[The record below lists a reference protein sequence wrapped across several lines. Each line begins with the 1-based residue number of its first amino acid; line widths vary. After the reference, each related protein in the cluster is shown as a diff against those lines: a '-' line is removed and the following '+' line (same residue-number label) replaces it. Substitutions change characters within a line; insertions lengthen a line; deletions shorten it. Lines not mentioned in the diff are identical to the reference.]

1 MSLEPTQVAPGVR
14 AEAASRLPWRSIGR
28 CTETASAGHCS
39 PRRSGEWSSPP
50 RPSQRGSSSWMR
62 STTTQRASTSTTDSA
77 ECPRASA
84 SSRTWSI
91 SPLRWAELHGSL
103 RTSANRYPAADR
115 CPNPAPLWGLL
126 TAFVPI
132 LAGGSALG
140 RTTSPGSRLEA
151 AFAFRGTTAVAAA
164 RAVAARLFAP
174 ARPGAGRAAGRRRR
188 RRGASGGPSRARN
201 PPPSRSRVP
210 CEASGVD
217 PAAHLA
223 RLRVAHPD
231 RSSAA
236 GLRRLQEALVERIAY
251 EALEIQLGRSTTVDP
266 HRAGPPGTSADWYRA
281 RCTMS
286 STTRST
292 TSRHVSARR
301 SGRHTRPGRPR
312 R

>member
-1 MSLEPTQVAPGVR
+1 MLPAFGLKLRADCPGARSVVARKRPRRGTARRGARASGRRLRDRRSAVRRRGRGRRRRSELLRAPRIPPNAREPPPRPERDRYRHCAGLSFTEVSAPPRTDTRPRIGVQIPPRYGASSQHSFRYSLAGAPSEGLR
-14 AEAASRLPWRSIGR
+14 PLEAASRRLSRFAGLRRWLRRGRSR
-28 CTETASAGHCS
+28 
-39 PRRSGEWSSPP
+39 
-50 RPSQRGSSSWMR
+50 RGSS
-62 STTTQRASTSTTDSA
+62 
-77 ECPRASA
+77 PR
-84 SSRTWSI
+84 
-91 SPLRWAELHGSL
+91 P
-103 RTSANRYPAADR
+103 
-115 CPNPAPLWGLL
+115 
-126 TAFVPI
+126 
-132 LAGGSALG
+132 
-140 RTTSPGSRLEA
+140 
-151 AFAFRGTTAVAAA
+151 
-164 RAVAARLFAP
+164 
-174 ARPGAGRAAGRRRR
+174 RPGAGRAAGRRRR

-251 EALEIQLGRSTTVDP
+251 EALEIQLGRSTMVDP

-301 SGRHTRPGRPR
+301 SGRRTRPGRPR